1 MEAMNE
7 MIQDTM
13 DVDEGEIDD
22 ADVDKLILGME
33 DEVRKKKM
41 QEQEF
46 DELQGEEAL

>member
-7 MIQDTM
+7 LIQDTM

-33 DEVRKKKM
+33 DEVKKKKM
-41 QEQEF
+41 QEQ
-46 DELQGEEAL
+46 